1 MIAARN
7 PTRKAAMQL
16 NLPDFSSVESL
27 VLSCDAP
34 GAWRFETVREAAPGG
49 AEVLRVRLSADAPA
63 PPPAFDVAFV
73 APQPGVRWIFNSQSD
88 VPVLP
93 PEWGGKMSSQIASQS
108 PLLVLAG
115 TDGLARLSVAC
126 SEATRRIDWRFGLYE
141 EDAMIHV
148 RLSFFRGSEAP
159 LAAYEAEIRLDAAAC
174 DWADAARAASD
185 WVCARPEYAPMPV
198 PDVAFDP
205 LYSTWYGYHQDVHDR
220 DLEREFAEAAALG
233 MKTLIVDDGW
243 QTEDTGRGYAFCGD
257 WEPAP
262 SRFPDFRAHVD
273 RVHALGMKYMI
284 WYSVPFVGV
293 KSRAAA
299 RFAGKF
305 LSKRENMG
313 AWVLDPRFPEVREFL
328 ASTYERAVRDW
339 NLDGLKLDFI
349 DSFVAP
355 DPDPAAAEN
364 WAGRDV
370 RSVPEAVHVLMTEVR
385 RRLEAARPGI
395 LIEFR
400 QSYMGPAIRSFG
412 NMIRAGDVPG
422 DPLRNRARI
431 ARLRLTSGTTAVH
444 SDMLEWNPRETP
456 QQAAQQI
463 LSVLFSVIQ
472 YSMRLDRLPADHKRM
487 MRHWI
492 AWTTAHRDALLRGAF
507 RPRRPELGYPLL
519 EGATD
524 AERVLAVY
532 EPDLAATVPADREAW
547 VVNATDDPSVLLDL
561 SAAPAAAE
569 AFDVFGDPAPAPALS
584 AGLRRAAVPPS
595 GLLRLR
601 W

>member
-1 MIAARN
+1 
-7 PTRKAAMQL
+7 
-16 NLPDFSSVESL
+16 
-27 VLSCDAP
+27 AP
-34 GAWRFETVREAAPGG
+34 E
-49 AEVLRVRLSADAPA
+49 PA
-63 PPPAFDVAFV
+63 PPPAFDVAFAAV
-73 APQPGVRWIFNSQSD
+73 QPGVRWIFNAQSD

-93 PEWGGKMSSQIASQS
+93 PDWGGRMSSQIASQS
-108 PLLVLAG
+108 PFLVLGG

-126 SEATRRIDWRFGLYE
+126 SEATRRVDWRYGLHE
-141 EDAMIHV
+141 EDAAVLV
-148 RLSFFRGSEAP
+148 RLSFFREPEAP
-159 LAAYEAEIRLDAAAC
+159 LSAYEVLVRLDAAAR

-185 WVCARPEYAPMPV
+185 WICARPGYEPMPV
-198 PDVAFDP
+198 PDAALDP
-205 LYSTWYGYHQDVHDR
+205 LYSTWYGYHQDVHDA

-243 QTEDTGRGYAFCGD
+243 QTEDTGRGYAYCGD
-257 WEPAP
+257 WQPAP

-284 WYSVPFVGV
+284 WYSVPFVGF
-293 KSRAAA
+293 KSRAAE

-305 LSKRENMG
+305 LLKRENMG
-313 AWVLDPRFPEVREFL
+313 AWVLDPRFPEVREHL
-328 ASTYERAVRDW
+328 ASLYERAVRDW

-364 WAGRDV
+364 WAGRDL
-370 RSVPEAVHVLMTEVR
+370 RSVPEAVLALMQEIC
-385 RRLEAARPGI
+385 RRLETARPGI

-422 DPLRNRARI
+422 DPLRNRART

-487 MRHWI
+487 VKHWI
-492 AWTTAHRDALLRGAF
+492 AWTAAHRDALLRGSF
-507 RPRRPELGYPLL
+507 SPRSPELGYPLL
-519 EGATD
+519 EGAS
-524 AERVLAVY
+524 ASERVLAVY
-532 EPDLAATVPADREAW
+532 EPGLCVAVPGDREAW
-547 VVNATDDPSVLLDL
+547 IVNATDSPALLLDL
-561 SAAPAAAE
+561 AAAPVSAE
-569 AFDVFGDPAPAPALS
+569 AFDTFGDPVALAAPVR
-584 AGLRRAAVPPS
+584 GLQRAAVPPS

-601 W
+601 FA

>member
-1 MIAARN
+1 
-7 PTRKAAMQL
+7 MQL

-27 VLSCDAP
+27 VLSCNAP
-34 GAWRFETVREAAPGG
+34 GAWRFATERAVAPDG
-49 AEVLRVRLSADAPA
+49 AEILRVRLSAPEAA
-63 PPPAFDVAFV
+63 QPPAFDVAFV
-73 APQPGVRWIFNSQSD
+73 AAQGGVRWIWTSGQD

-93 PEWGGKMSSQIASQS
+93 PEWGGKMSSQIATQT
-108 PLLVLAG
+108 PVLVLAG
-115 TDGLARLSVAC
+115 GDGRSRLSVAC
-126 SEATRRIDWRFGLYE
+126 SEAVRRVDWRFGLYE
-141 EDAMIHV
+141 EDALVHV
-148 RLSFFRGSEAP
+148 RLSFFQEAEAP
-159 LAAYEAEIRLDAAAC
+159 LSAWETEIRLDAAAS
-174 DWADAARAASD
+174 DWADAVRSASD
-185 WVCARPEYAPMPV
+185 WICARPEYAPMPV
-198 PDVAFDP
+198 PDAAFDP
-205 LYSTWYGYHQDVHDR
+205 LYSTWYGYHQDVHDAE
-220 DLEREFAEAAALG
+220 LEREFAEAAALG

-273 RVHALGMKYMI
+273 RVHALGMKYAI

-299 RFAGKF
+299 RFAGKI

-313 AWVLDPRFPEVREFL
+313 ALVLDPRFPEVREFL

-355 DPDPAAAEN
+355 VPDPAAAEN

-370 RSVPEAVHVLMTEVR
+370 RSVPEAVRVLMTEVR
-385 RRLEAARPGI
+385 RRLEAVRPGI

-422 DPLRNRARI
+422 DPLRNRART

-456 QQAAQQI
+456 RQAAQQI

-492 AWTTAHRDALLRGAF
+492 AWTTAHRDALLRGSF
-507 RPRRPELGYPLL
+507 RPLHPELGYPLL
-519 EGATD
+519 EGAD
-524 AERVLAVY
+524 ARERVVAVY
-532 EPDLAATVPADREAW
+532 APEFAAAVPSDREAW
-547 VVNATDDPSVLLDL
+547 VVNATDAPELLLDL
-561 SAAPAAAE
+561 ASAPASAE
-569 AFDVFGDPAPAPALS
+569 AFDVFGDPVPCPVPGS
-584 AGLRRAAVPPS
+584 GPVRTAVPPS

>member
-1 MIAARN
+1 MK
-7 PTRKAAMQL
+7 TD
-16 NLPDFSSVESL
+16 LPGFSSVENLS
-27 VLSCDAP
+27 LSCDAP
-34 GAWRFETVREAAPGG
+34 GAWRFETARETAPDG
-49 AEVLRVRLSADAPA
+49 AELLRVRLAAPEPA
-63 PPPAFDVAFV
+63 PPPAFDVAFAAV
-73 APQPGVRWIFNSQSD
+73 QPGVRWIFNAQSD

-93 PEWGGKMSSQIASQS
+93 PDWGGRMSSQIASQS
-108 PLLVLAG
+108 PFLVLGG

-126 SEATRRIDWRFGLYE
+126 SEATRRVDWRYGLHE
-141 EDAMIHV
+141 EDAAVLV
-148 RLSFFRGSEAP
+148 RLSFFREPEAP
-159 LAAYEAEIRLDAAAC
+159 LSAYEVLVRLDAAAR

-185 WVCARPEYAPMPV
+185 WICARPGYEPMPV
-198 PDVAFDP
+198 PDAALDP
-205 LYSTWYGYHQDVHDR
+205 LYSTWYGYHQDVHDA

-243 QTEDTGRGYAFCGD
+243 QTEDTGRGYAYCGD
-257 WEPAP
+257 WQPAP

-284 WYSVPFVGV
+284 WYSVPFVGF
-293 KSRAAA
+293 KSRAAE

-305 LSKRENMG
+305 LLKRENMG
-313 AWVLDPRFPEVREFL
+313 AWVLDPRFPEVREHL
-328 ASTYERAVRDW
+328 ASLYERAVRDW

-364 WAGRDV
+364 WAGRDL
-370 RSVPEAVHVLMTEVR
+370 RSVPEAVLALMQEIC
-385 RRLEAARPGI
+385 RRLETARPGI

-422 DPLRNRARI
+422 DPLRNRART

-487 MRHWI
+487 VKHWI
-492 AWTTAHRDALLRGAF
+492 AWTAAHRDALLRGSF
-507 RPRRPELGYPLL
+507 SPRSPELGYPLL
-519 EGATD
+519 EGAS
-524 AERVLAVY
+524 ASERVLAVY
-532 EPDLAATVPADREAW
+532 EPGLCVAVPGDREAW
-547 VVNATDDPSVLLDL
+547 IVNATDSPALLLDL
-561 SAAPAAAE
+561 AAAPVSAE
-569 AFDVFGDPAPAPALS
+569 AFDTFGDPVALAAPVR
-584 AGLRRAAVPPS
+584 GLQRAAVPPS

-601 W
+601 FA